1 MNMTYEFTSDKVGSI
16 KIQDF
21 HHISGE
27 TLKLEGIDAQ
37 ISDANII
44 LSGVNQFLSIVGFEN
59 EYETTNIVRTV
70 NQNVIIK
77 Q

>member
-1 MNMTYEFTSDKVGSI
+1 MTYEFTTDKVGSV
-16 KIQDF
+16 KLNNF
-21 HHISGE
+21 HHNTGQ

-44 LSGVNQFLSIVGFEN
+44 LDGVNQFLSIVNFQN
-59 EYETTNIVRTV
+59 EYEPTDVVRTV
-70 NQNVIIK
+70 NQNVVIE

>member
-1 MNMTYEFTSDKVGSI
+1 MTYEFTSDKVGSI

-21 HHISGE
+21 RHISGE

-59 EYETTNIVRTV
+59 EYEPTDVVRTV
-70 NQNVIIK
+70 NENVVIE

>member
-1 MNMTYEFTSDKVGSI
+1 MTYEFTSDKVGSI

-21 HHISGE
+21 RHISGE